1 MEFKQAAKLAKKGKK
16 IRRKGW
22 SGYWYLEAVD
32 VLHQVWVIHLA
43 NGKDLHGGFNS
54 ETINNTLAN
63 DWEEVK

>member
-22 SGYWYLEAVD
+22 QHCWYLKWID
-32 VLHQVWVIHLA
+32 ISHYVWVMKL
-43 NGKDLHGGFNS
+43 KDRDFYGGFS
-54 ETINNTLAN
+54 SAAIDDTLAN